1 MITKI
6 LRAEPIL
13 SALITNAAFWPTV
26 FMAASAFGHPIPDNQ
41 QHALIAIAALISAVV
56 LRQNMSA
63 PDTVQQEL
71 SDIKSI
77 NQKVSA

>member
-1 MITKI
+1 MKL

-13 SALITNAAFWPTV
+13 TALFTNAAFWPTV

-41 QHALIAIAALISAVV
+41 QHALIAIAGLITAVI

-63 PDTVQQEL
+63 PDTVSEQL
-71 SDIKSI
+71 ADIKSA